1 MSSAAVMYDHE
12 AHAPEHGAPRH
23 PTPYL
28 LPLDDSPAVPPAI
41 LQLVA
46 QVEELALLPPDWDG
60 RFSSRVDP
68 GAIERARWFVE
79 HLRVPWLPLVGATS
93 VGGVRIEWD
102 ARVSSLMID
111 FEPDGDTQVL
121 FMAREGDPQV
131 WRNAEIPDQ
140 LVEFFNEVYKARQEF

>member
-1 MSSAAVMYDHE
+1 MSNAAVLYDRE
-12 AHAPEHGAPRH
+12 AQAPEHGASRH

-28 LPLDDSPAVPPAI
+28 LPLDDPPIVPPAI

-46 QVEELALLPPDWDG
+46 EVEELALLPADWDG
-60 RFSSRVDP
+60 PFSSRIDP
-68 GAIERARWFVE
+68 GAIQRARWFVE

-102 ARVSSLMID
+102 ARDSSLMID
-111 FEPDGDTQVL
+111 FEPEGATQVL
-121 FMAREGDPQV
+121 FVARQGDPQV

-140 LVEFFNEVYKARQEF
+140 LAEFFNEVHKARQEL